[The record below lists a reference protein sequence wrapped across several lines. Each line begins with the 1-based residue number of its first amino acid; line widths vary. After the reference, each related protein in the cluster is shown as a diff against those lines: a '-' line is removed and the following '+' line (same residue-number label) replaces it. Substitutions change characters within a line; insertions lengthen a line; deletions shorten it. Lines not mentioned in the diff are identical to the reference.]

1 MPLIANIQ
9 HPYYV
14 GRKPT
19 TSTAVSAKKTSLIW
33 QVKQAKS
40 SSKVYVEPM
49 RFSSRSKISF
59 HNNPFL
65 SLPLPKYAIQAIIDS
80 VTTKS
85 KLTLCHLSVC
95 DDGVC
100 EWIMDLMILSIAHW
114 YPASWHRKS
123 TSRKGPLACPIKLDL
138 PSTIGS
144 WLAHYASPYSAVIN
158 WLNLIVMR
166 SWWHLFYRYWFSRF
180 INA

>member
-1 MPLIANIQ
+1 MPFIANIQ

-33 QVKQAKS
+33 QVKQVKLL
-40 SSKVYVEPM
+40 SKAYVEPM

-65 SLPLPKYAIQAIIDS
+65 SLPLPKYSIQAIINR
-80 VTTKS
+80 VITKS

-95 DDGVC
+95 NNGVS
-100 EWIMDLMILSIAHW
+100 EWIMDRMILSIAHW
-114 YPASWHRKS
+114 YPTSWHRKS
-123 TSRKGPLACPIKLDL
+123 TSRKGPLACPKKPNL

-144 WLAHYASPYSAVIN
+144 WLAHYASPCSAVIN
-158 WLNLIVMR
+158 WFSLIVMR
-166 SWWHLFYRYWFSRF
+166 SWWHLFYRYWFSPS
-180 INA
+180 ISA